1 MTEYVNPETIARYE
15 AGFNKYAKNGALPV
29 LQIVP
34 ALEEAKEDYTQD
46 DVFDALEIMGIKDE
60 PLKID
65 QFMDLIGIMKDPE
78 TIARYEAGFNKY
90 AKNGALPVLQIV
102 PALEEA
108 KEDYTQDD
116 VFDALEI
123 MGIKDEPLKID
134 QFMDLIGIMKDPETI
149 IDAFSIFDTDK
160 RGVID
165 EDELRSMLRKYA
177 PDLKG
182 KEIEEILE
190 KPNVT
195 TNGKVNYKA
204 FVQYW
209 MDQ

>member
-1 MTEYVNPETIARYE
+1 MAEYVNPETLARYE
-15 AGFNKYAKNGALPV
+15 AGFKQFAKNGALPV

-34 ALEEAKEDYTQD
+34 ALEAAKEDYTQD

-60 PLKID
+60 PITFE
-65 QFMDLIGIMKDPE
+65 QF
-78 TIARYEAGFNKY
+78 N
-90 AKNGALPVLQIV
+90 
-102 PALEEA
+102 
-108 KEDYTQDD
+108 
-116 VFDALEI
+116 
-123 MGIKDEPLKID
+123 
-134 QFMDLIGIMKDPETI
+134 DLIGIMKDPETI
-149 IDAFSIFDTDK
+149 IDAFAIFDTDK

-195 TNGKVNYKA
+195 TNGKVNYKS

>member
-15 AGFNKYAKNGALPV
+15 AGFNKFAKNGTLPV
-29 LQIVP
+29 LQIVQ
-34 ALEEAKEDYTQD
+34 ALEAAKEDYTQD
-46 DVFDALEIMGIKDE
+46 DVVDALEVMGIKDE
-60 PLKID
+60 PI
-65 QFMDLIGIMKDPE
+65 
-78 TIARYEAGFNKY
+78 T
-90 AKNGALPVLQIV
+90 V
-102 PALEEA
+102 
-108 KEDYTQDD
+108 
-116 VFDALEI
+116 
-123 MGIKDEPLKID
+123 D

-149 IDAFSIFDTDK
+149 IDAFAVFDTDR

-165 EDELRSMLRKYA
+165 EDELRGILRKFA
-177 PDLKG
+177 PNLKG

-195 TNGKVNYKA
+195 MNGKVNYKA

>member
-15 AGFNKYAKNGALPV
+15 AGFNKFAKNGVLPV

-34 ALEEAKEDYTQD
+34 ALEAAKEDYTVD

-60 PLKID
+60 PLAKD
-65 QFMDLIGIMKDPE
+65 QFMDLIGI
-78 TIARYEAGFNKY
+78 
-90 AKNGALPVLQIV
+90 L
-102 PALEEA
+102 
-108 KEDYTQDD
+108 
-116 VFDALEI
+116 
-123 MGIKDEPLKID
+123 
-134 QFMDLIGIMKDPETI
+134 KDPETI
-149 IDAFSIFDTDK
+149 IDDFSIFDTDK

>member
-1 MTEYVNPETIARYE
+1 MSAEYVNPETIARYE
-15 AGFNKYAKNGALPV
+15 SAFNKYAKNGALPF

-34 ALEEAKEDYTQD
+34 ALEAAKEEYTQD
-46 DVFDALEIMGIKDE
+46 DVVDALEVMGIKDE
-60 PLKID
+60 PIT
-65 QFMDLIGIMKDPE
+65 ME
-78 TIARYEAGFNKY
+78 
-90 AKNGALPVLQIV
+90 
-102 PALEEA
+102 
-108 KEDYTQDD
+108 
-116 VFDALEI
+116 
-123 MGIKDEPLKID
+123 

-149 IDAFSIFDTDK
+149 IDAFSVFDTDK

-165 EDELRSMLRKYA
+165 EDELRSILRKYA

-204 FVQYW
+204 FVSYW
-209 MDQ
+209 TEQ

>member
-1 MTEYVNPETIARYE
+1 MSTEYVNPETIARYE
-15 AGFNKYAKNGALPV
+15 AGFNEFAKNGKLPV
-29 LQIVP
+29 LEIVS
-34 ALEEAKEDYTQD
+34 ALEAAKEDYTSD

-60 PLKID
+60 PLAKD
-65 QFMDLIGIMKDPE
+65 QFMDLIGI
-78 TIARYEAGFNKY
+78 
-90 AKNGALPVLQIV
+90 L
-102 PALEEA
+102 
-108 KEDYTQDD
+108 
-116 VFDALEI
+116 
-123 MGIKDEPLKID
+123 
-134 QFMDLIGIMKDPETI
+134 KDPETI

-165 EDELRSMLRKYA
+165 EDELRTMLRKYA

>member
-1 MTEYVNPETIARYE
+1 MSTEYVNPETIARYE
-15 AGFNKYAKNGALPV
+15 SAFNKYAKNGALPF

-34 ALEEAKEDYTQD
+34 ALEAAKEEYTQD
-46 DVFDALEIMGIKDE
+46 DVVDALEVMGIKDE
-60 PLKID
+60 PIS
-65 QFMDLIGIMKDPE
+65 ME
-78 TIARYEAGFNKY
+78 
-90 AKNGALPVLQIV
+90 
-102 PALEEA
+102 
-108 KEDYTQDD
+108 
-116 VFDALEI
+116 
-123 MGIKDEPLKID
+123 

-149 IDAFSIFDTDK
+149 IDAFSVFDTDK

-165 EDELRSMLRKYA
+165 EDELRSILRKYA

>member
-15 AGFNKYAKNGALPV
+15 AGFNKFAKNGVLPV

-34 ALEEAKEDYTQD
+34 ALEAAKEDYTVE

-60 PLKID
+60 PLAKD
-65 QFMDLIGIMKDPE
+65 QFMDLIGI
-78 TIARYEAGFNKY
+78 
-90 AKNGALPVLQIV
+90 L
-102 PALEEA
+102 
-108 KEDYTQDD
+108 
-116 VFDALEI
+116 
-123 MGIKDEPLKID
+123 
-134 QFMDLIGIMKDPETI
+134 KDPETI